1 MIFLSIYTPMVMQ
14 MNTVWKNKSG
24 IDLEKMRARPGGLAL
39 GCVRGRGLD
48 ISLVAGAYG
57 SPR

>member
-1 MIFLSIYTPMVMQ
+1 MKIE
-14 MNTVWKNKSG
+14 G
-24 IDLEKMRARPGGLAL
+24 EAGGLAL